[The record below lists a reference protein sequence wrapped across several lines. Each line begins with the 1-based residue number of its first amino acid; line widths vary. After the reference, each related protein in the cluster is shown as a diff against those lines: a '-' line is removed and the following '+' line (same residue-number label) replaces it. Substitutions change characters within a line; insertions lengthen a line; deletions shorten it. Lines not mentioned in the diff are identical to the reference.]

1 MSIAYLLTGSNLG
14 QRQENLCL
22 ALTALDGD
30 AGKVQALSAVYESP
44 PWGFEHPN
52 AFLNQAIRLD
62 TTLSPQELLK
72 VILNTETALGRQRN
86 DHGYAAR
93 TIDIDIL
100 FYDDLILTDKNLSIP
115 HPRFHE
121 RRFALMPMADIA
133 AGLIHP
139 VLKKTVK
146 ELLDSCSDHSKL
158 SLFSA
163 AAPLAANPMKED
175 CNAV

>member
-22 ALTALDGD
+22 AVSALNGN
-30 AGKVQALSAVYESP
+30 AGKVQALSAIYESP

-72 VILNTETALGRQRN
+72 VILRTETLLGRQR
-86 DHGYAAR
+86 DHNGYAAR

-100 FYDDLILTDKNLSIP
+100 FYDNIIRTDKTLSIP
-115 HPRFHE
+115 HPRLHE
-121 RRFALMPMADIA
+121 RRFALTPLADIA

-139 VLKKTVK
+139 VIKKTVK
-146 ELLDSCSDHSKL
+146 ELLDYCTDNSKI
-158 SLFSA
+158 SIFT
-163 AAPLAANPMKED
+163 AAPLAAMPLTED